1 MAKATI
7 LFADN
12 DPRFRETMSELLE
25 QEGYLIVP
33 ATDPTEARRKLELG
47 GIDLAILDIR
57 LVDDGDEKDTSGLDL
72 AKEVALFVPRVFIL
86 SGFLEEHK
94 PELESL
100 RDQMTG
106 SPVVMRFVAKQDP
119 EVEKALMAEVRAAL
133 AKAEESKEAREQVT
147 QPQGYRPWVQL
158 WSAIAA
164 IVTLLLALGAGIGAI
179 ILGDPRWLLAVV
191 FFAIFMVVFIGIA
204 VFMPE

>member
-12 DPRFRETMSELLE
+12 DPRFRETMSGLLE

-33 ATDPTEARRKLELG
+33 ATNPTEARRKLEVG

-57 LVDDGDEKDTSGLDL
+57 LVDDDDEKDTSGLDL
-72 AKEVALFVPRVFIL
+72 AKEVALSVPRVFIL
-86 SGFLEEHK
+86 SGFLEEYK

-106 SPVVMRFVAKQDP
+106 SPVVMRFVAKQDQ

-133 AKAEESKEAREQVT
+133 AKAGEPKEAREQVT

-158 WSAIAA
+158 GSAIAT
-164 IVTLLLALGAGIGAI
+164 IVALLLALGAGIEAI

-191 FFAIFMVVFIGIA
+191 FLAILMVVFIGIA